1 MKINW
6 SADLIHFLQTAWI
19 PIVEVT
25 AGILIGPR
33 VKKMIVKAADKS
45 QDKGLMTFLGST
57 ANIAIIALSFIMAAE
72 ALGIKVSSIVS
83 LVSALGLG
91 VALALK
97 GNMANVA
104 GGIQIL
110 VTKPFKIGDYIQVA
124 GHRGYVTTIELMFT
138 TIRTD
143 NQKEAVIPN
152 ATIVEDTI
160 TNYTKYPYV
169 RVKVPF
175 SVAVGNDMTKIR
187 TEALELMKQ
196 NTLLEKASPAT
207 LPFGRFLPAM

>member
-1 MKINW
+1 
-6 SADLIHFLQTAWI
+6 
-19 PIVEVT
+19 
-25 AGILIGPR
+25 
-33 VKKMIVKAADKS
+33 
-45 QDKGLMTFLGST
+45 
-57 ANIAIIALSFIMAAE
+57 
-72 ALGIKVSSIVS
+72 
-83 LVSALGLG
+83 
-91 VALALK
+91 
-97 GNMANVA
+97 MANVA

-169 RVKVPF
+169 RVKYP
-175 SVAVGNDMTKIR
+175 
-187 TEALELMKQ
+187 
-196 NTLLEKASPAT
+196 SPSRLAT
-207 LPFGRFLPAM
+207 I